1 MKRKGVRRIL
11 IAALII
17 LSFSVI
23 VGFRKNKDES
33 GIVTIVNVS
42 YDPTRELFEKYNKL
56 FQAHYASDQ
65 RAVRGVQRAVCGT
78 LEGADRI
85 GCVGYPVTWRLRFT
99 GPFRNRRC
107 GCRCSDTG
115 L

>member
-42 YDPTRELFEKYNKL
+42 YLSL
-56 FQAHYASDQ
+56 IH
-65 RAVRGVQRAVCGT
+65 
-78 LEGADRI
+78 I
-85 GCVGYPVTWRLRFT
+85 
-99 GPFRNRRC
+99 
-107 GCRCSDTG
+107 
-115 L
+115 